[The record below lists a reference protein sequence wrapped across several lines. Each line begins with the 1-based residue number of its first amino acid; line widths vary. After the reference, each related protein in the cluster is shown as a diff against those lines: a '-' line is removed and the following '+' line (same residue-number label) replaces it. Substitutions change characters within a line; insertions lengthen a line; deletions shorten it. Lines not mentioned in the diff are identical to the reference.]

1 MIRQTSQGANFAVE
15 STPSLL
21 SASEDRPFWACA
33 KDGPVQAGRGSTI
46 GEDVFIEWQD
56 DSNIYNPSFVA
67 VSTGWGSTGEWT
79 VCVPDAGGPGSL
91 ASAYYNFAGN
101 ADDSSGTS

>member
-1 MIRQTSQGANFAVE
+1 MHSSKRASNNRANRSVIRETSQGTNFAVE

-33 KDGPVQAGRGSTI
+33 KDGLVRGGRGDTV
-46 GEDVFIEWQD
+46 GTDTFISWQD
-56 DSNIYNPSFVA
+56 DSDIYDVNLVS

-91 ASAYYNFAGN
+91 APS
-101 ADDSSGTS
+101 